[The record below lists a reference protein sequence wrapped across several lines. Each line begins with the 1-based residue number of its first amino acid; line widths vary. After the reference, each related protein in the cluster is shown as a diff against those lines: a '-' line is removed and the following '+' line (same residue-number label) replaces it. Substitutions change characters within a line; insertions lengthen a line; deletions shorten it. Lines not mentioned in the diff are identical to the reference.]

1 MPLSYGDPVALK
13 STGTTTGPT
22 PPVFDSS
29 REKEYRGWLSTIGMT
44 KDAGFAVDDDFTG
57 KDYDLR
63 GFYDKYGPVNV
74 NVKGGQHFTDEFK
87 LPNHETFSTE
97 SRYAVGDNAARAGHW
112 NGDTYVP
119 PGAQPIP
126 DAGGLTYG
134 APRSLK
140 NIDDTNPP
148 PENPVKPD
156 GVWMNTLDDR
166 DKAALKRWYEMPW
179 FERKLMPEPEV
190 LRVTRQRRDQA
201 VGAQDMK
208 EDPWSTTLGKV
219 FTNAPTQLRMQ
230 FAGIFRSGAA
240 PVSRQVLNDNA
251 FMSTSDGSMPYRT
264 DLDPKLAP
272 SNYQLAAAFGFSKN
286 TVPKGTDPVD
296 AFAAYLD
303 TPEGKASAELAAKE
317 TPLAL
322 KAQEWW
328 DADTGKLRENMPA
341 VRPHSLK
348 YYAAGTLE
356 SVINMAPAVGAT
368 LATKNPEIGLAIM
381 GTQVYG
387 ETYGQLKDAGYSHDQ
402 AVSGAMFSAA
412 IQTLTEGIPLGI
424 LTSNRFMGLKKIL
437 AASGAESVQNTLQEA
452 LQMGYDTGVLDQN
465 MTMGEAAWRL
475 MDAGLIGF
483 AAGTTFGSAAVA
495 VDKLRTP
502 AGQEHAKD
510 QATLEDVGA
519 RVEERVADE
528 TRAAQAS
535 ADVQDLQVIAE
546 GGEIPPDR
554 LQQLANAGYI
564 KLSEVVSTWDE
575 NAANQGSA
583 ASPRAGAAAAPEEI
597 APGGLEAGRA
607 DRAHREGGARRPST
621 IGLDAL
627 GAAGESGPGSAAAGG
642 NTAIL
647 LPAGRRR
654 ITTAGQE
661 AEAAALRRNL
671 AAQGVSPADLR
682 PTVEILQK
690 PAQAAAAEAV
700 TVEPTEA
707 QKEAGNY
714 KKGRFMWNGRQVA
727 IETPAGAQRTGIDP
741 NGQPWSQTMTAG
753 YGYFPGKP
761 GADHVEGRPTEGIDA
776 YVGPDVSY
784 PMAYVINQT
793 NAEGSFD
800 EHKVMVGYRSAAAA
814 LKAYRENHAPA
825 SGKAVSYV
833 TMPPDQFKAWLDTA
847 DHRLPAERLKTVPN
861 FRAKDDTVP
870 TAERYALR
878 GNRPVGAPPA
888 VKTLDHV
895 DDQIND
901 FVKVLEDSK
910 LIPEEAWTW
919 YEDSGQA
926 IRDVTQGDPAR
937 MHDVVKT
944 LAVLSQASGVATNTG
959 AMVKAAYEI
968 AKGNKA
974 PKVGRY
980 PNAMAKNI
988 ETVLNAPE
996 ITSDLPGIGEKLS
1009 SFYRNLYDSTF
1020 NTRKYDQDVTIDRWM
1035 ARIMKYRGDAV
1046 LGTQYK
1052 YARKVFA
1059 DAVTRFN
1066 ARNGT
1071 DWLPRNAQAALWVHE
1086 RSRASIEKG
1095 GKFMPTDTFSTH
1107 LDATKARVVHEAVP
1121 SSSTPEGRLISSL
1134 DADAKSDYTRKAIG
1148 HYIKG
1153 EKNEL
1158 MEALGVP
1165 LYKGTPGSGGYE
1177 SQITPNEI
1185 SNVVMLKGGE
1195 GYDRATAD
1203 TVARSYM
1210 FMHQQDAVPW
1220 FRADRNANTNSKKFS
1235 QGVEIQFD
1243 HELTHED
1250 EQQLF
1255 KQLQL
1260 ELGMFAGYTKT
1271 APNTVTIID
1280 FKDESGKTTSGKSP
1294 QEFIG
1299 SMERA
1304 AAAMH
1309 DDVPVAK
1316 VEKFGAEGNYLTH
1329 DWEKDPNGEA
1339 LQSQISSYAKARQR
1353 PDLLE
1358 RVRDW
1363 RDQIRRTTDDFASKA
1378 SKQRPVADAV
1388 PVDRL
1393 DGGSESEHEIYGRF
1407 GKLATGRDTTKQ
1419 LKFYDLER
1427 LVDNPQITT
1436 DMLAELGYQA
1446 ETFSF
1451 EPDNFRIPKF
1461 GKQNYT
1467 NGVVWIYDP
1476 SAAHGSFKDTNYTKA
1491 WRESHEAGHGV
1502 VEPFLAQKYGPSR
1515 RYGRM
1520 GRPMIGERGVPPKRV
1535 KVELQPLTLKQA
1547 QRSIEW
1553 EDAAFRAQRMLL
1565 EDVGVRIDEATFNRE
1580 YNTNLSDAMY
1590 RVLTGEFGNPGEIGF
1605 MPSAERTSVRD
1616 VLESLQMT
1624 EEGLA
1629 AEQGREP
1636 TEGTNLEQWQ
1646 PISDKQ
1652 IRAAIDA
1659 RRRKPVLAHV
1669 AETMN
1674 VPRDPTLAPRERTI
1688 EDRMAAIVGSFDVA
1702 RADYSRIPAS
1712 LNGKILNTDIARE
1725 LSPDYLAD
1733 RTQSAAVHEPAS
1745 WFMKKLFGTMLT
1757 ETPPMG
1763 AEREVLFTGGGTG
1776 AGKTSSLA
1784 QIAEA
1789 RSALG
1794 RAHIIFDSNL
1804 NNYESAVAKIE
1815 QAIGAGHKVNI
1826 LYTWRDPVD
1835 AFVNGTLKRSM
1846 HQEADYGSGRTVPL
1860 QVHAET
1866 HTQGYETVGRLEE
1879 RYRGHPDVAIRIIDN
1894 SRGPGNAVLLS
1905 SIKEVKGTNT
1915 AYNPLLGKLHE
1926 QLEQQ
1931 FAAGR
1936 ISEPVY
1942 QATLGHAGVS
1952 ETGERA
1958 GRRGSEEPQLAATDA
1973 AASVTPLRGVDPKLL
1988 KSLADEFVAAHP
2000 HAPHIRII
2008 ARRDASPPEV
2018 AEYLKFAPPQGVD
2031 ALFYPG
2037 AEGARLYL
2045 FADQFKSTRDAVI
2058 AMYHESI
2065 GHYGLKSVL
2074 GSDWTSTMDRI
2085 ATAMPEATARAA
2097 LRNNLD
2103 LKDEYERLVA
2113 AEEAVAYRAEQLLID
2128 GKLTPETWVSKLI
2141 DSIKIKIARLRG
2153 IQMTDTEV
2161 LRLIR
2166 KARLFVAAPWG
2177 ARMGAR
2183 RVMSPPVL
2191 HSRLW
2196 NALNDVRVKDAAD
2209 YKYYGAEVW
2218 SQIRNGNIAK
2228 EDADPLLDW
2237 ITSRDGPIEKTDL
2250 MDVVR
2255 TLGNDQA
2262 IEAEQY
2268 DGRRRAVF
2276 HGNLDDGFTLPEG
2289 SKTHRL
2295 WNLLVYKAQDKFIDL
2310 LNVEKAIEQQTG
2322 RKLPVELDTYLAEEL
2337 YHGKVKERV
2346 DAYNRNHVEPLI
2358 KLMKD
2363 SGYTWDEVEWYLYA
2377 RHAPEANAQL
2387 YKINW
2392 GTPEML
2398 RRRQRSQ
2405 ERANAKYENRLAALD
2420 AQKAKVRVR
2429 IQAEHESA
2437 VRAAEAVH
2445 KTEMKRVPKQ
2455 QVAHEGKPKYRESP
2469 VREINERRQKAIDRS
2484 AARLQRQ
2491 IDALEGRIQL
2501 QRAEHTSLLGTEL
2514 AAADSALRE
2523 AVRERAQEDPG
2534 LLALS
2539 GMSDAEAADV
2549 MDVLG
2554 QKGDTRKLEE
2564 IGRHV
2569 DGMTAAN
2576 RSAMVEA
2583 GLETP
2588 ETIQAW
2594 QETYKAYVP
2603 LKGWKD
2609 GAGNTTF
2616 LPKKGKGFD
2625 TGGALQKRR
2634 LGRRTMAANIL
2645 ANIVAQAQSTSI
2657 LAEKAK
2663 VGRTFLNLVKQ
2674 YPNTELWAVNEVEKK
2689 KFIDRKTGLVVTGH
2703 DPTYQLRDNV
2713 FRVKVSGK
2721 DYHVT
2726 FNEESAPA
2734 MRMAKS
2740 LKNLSAAEMNFFFRS
2755 LLALNR
2761 ILSAVNTGYNPEF
2774 VMTNP
2779 MRDIQ
2784 AAVINM
2790 TSNEADR
2797 VKSKIIRDVFRAHQ
2811 GVRRGLGMFSLRDT
2825 AKPDPWREAF
2835 DDYREQGAMVGWLD
2849 NYREVTDLEKKLKR
2863 DMAHRDAG
2871 LVSWATLDRLKNM
2884 IDGENQSVENAV
2896 RLSTYKNLI
2905 DIGMDKPRA
2914 ASIAKN
2920 LTVNFNRK
2928 GDVGTAMNAL
2938 YLFSN
2943 ASIQGMA
2950 VMWKA
2955 AKNPKTRKIMYGV
2968 VAFAAA
2974 LDIINRILGG
2984 QDDDGENRYDKIPE
2998 YVKDHNLIVMLPE
3011 KYSRGATKFDDH
3023 YLTFPLPYGYN
3034 FLHSMG
3040 RVIGSNFDYFA
3051 LGNKRTNDTIADVG
3065 QIMSSALSAF
3075 NPIGTG
3081 PTFLQT
3087 VTPTV
3092 LTPLVQSGENVSWYG
3107 GPVVPPTDPWDP
3119 SQLPDS
3125 QRYFESARSHDIEL
3139 AQFLNELGGGTDAR
3153 PAKVSWLDISPQT
3166 IQLWEDFLTGG
3177 AGKFAQNLVELGVM
3191 AKNDKYETKN
3201 IPFVRR
3207 LIGHQDR
3214 RAVTDAFYANRTE
3227 VSYATDEVASALKK
3241 VGMARTPAD
3250 RSDAQ
3255 TYVRQVQQRYRNELT
3270 MAPVMQLLENQLKDL
3285 NHLRKAIKDTDRPAK
3300 EDESQK
3306 IELQKAELMNKF
3318 NRKYNELKDRSRGK
3332 PALATIFPFVA
3343 GAKDKSDAAGSLKA
3357 AGLPAAADLI
3367 QSLPAR
3373 LSTDQQQQIQQATER

>member
-1 MPLSYGDPVALK
+1 MALTYGDPVALK
-13 STGTTTGPT
+13 STGTDTGPT

-29 REKEYRGWLSTIGMT
+29 REQDYRGWLNTIGMT
-44 KDAGFAVDDDFTG
+44 KKAGFAVDDDYTG

-87 LPNHETFSTE
+87 LPNHETFSVE
-97 SRYAVGDNAARAGHW
+97 SRYAVGDNAKKAGHW

-119 PGAQPIP
+119 PGAPP
-126 DAGGLTYG
+126 TSDVGGLTYG

-140 NIDDTNPP
+140 NVDDTNPP

-156 GVWMNTLDDR
+156 GVWTNTLDDR
-166 DKAALKRWYEMPW
+166 DKAALKRWYDMPW
-179 FERKLMPEPEV
+179 LERKMMPEPEV

-201 VGAQDMK
+201 VGAQEMK

-219 FTNAPTQLRMQ
+219 FENAPTQLRMQ
-230 FAGIFRSGAA
+230 FAGIFRSGAG
-240 PVSRQVLNDNA
+240 PITSQELRNNA
-251 FMSTSDGSMPYRT
+251 FMATSSGIKPMDANQ
-264 DLDPKLAP
+264 DPKQSP
-272 SNYQLAAAFGFSKN
+272 RNYEIAAAFGFKK
-286 TVPKGTDPVD
+286 TPGGPDPVD

-303 TPEGKASAELAAKE
+303 TPEGKADAERAAKE
-317 TPLAL
+317 QPIPL

-328 DADTGKLRENMPA
+328 DADTGKLRANMPA

-368 LATKNPEIGLAIM
+368 IATKNPQIGLAIM

-424 LTSNRFMGLKKIL
+424 LTSNKYLGLKKIL

-465 MTMGEAAWRL
+465 MTMAQAAWRL

-483 AAGTTFGSAAVA
+483 AAGGTFGTAATA

-502 AGQEHAKD
+502 AGQEHAKELG
-510 QATLEDVGA
+510 TLEDVGK
-519 RVEERVADE
+519 RVDERAADE
-528 TRAAQAS
+528 ARGTTAAM
-535 ADVQDLQVIAE
+535 DVQDLSHVDA
-546 GGEIPPDR
+546 GGELSPERI
-554 LQQLANAGYI
+554 QQLANDGYV
-564 KLSEVVSTWDE
+564 KLTEDPRGTSAEVT
-575 NAANQGSA
+575 
-583 ASPRAGAAAAPEEI
+583 
-597 APGGLEAGRA
+597 
-607 DRAHREGGARRPST
+607 
-621 IGLDAL
+621 
-627 GAAGESGPGSAAAGG
+627 
-642 NTAIL
+642 
-647 LPAGRRR
+647 PAGRRR
-654 ITTAGQE
+654 ITTANQE
-661 AEAAALRRNL
+661 AEQTQLRSSL
-671 AAQGVSPADLR
+671 ATQGVSPADMR
-682 PTVEILQK
+682 PTVEILQR
-690 PAQAAAAEAV
+690 PAQAAAAELA
-700 TVEPTEA
+700 TADPTPA

-714 KKGRFMWNGRQVA
+714 KKGRFTWNGRQVA
-727 IETPAGAQRTGIDP
+727 IETPAGGVRTGVDP

-784 PMAYVINQT
+784 PMAYVVNQT
-793 NAEGSFD
+793 DAAGSFD
-800 EHKVMVGYRSAAAA
+800 EHKVMLGYRSAAAA
-814 LKAYRENHAPA
+814 MKAYRENHAPA
-825 SGKAVSYV
+825 AGKAVSYV
-833 TMPPDQFKAWLDTA
+833 TMPPDQFKAWLDDA

-888 VKTLDHV
+888 VKTLDQV

-901 FVKVLEDSK
+901 FVKVLEDST
-910 LIPEEAWTW
+910 LIPEDAWTW

-926 IRDVTQGDPAR
+926 IRDVTQGDPGR

-996 ITSDLPGIGEKLS
+996 ITSDLPGIGEKLT

-1020 NTRKYDQDVTIDRWM
+1020 NTRKYDHDVTIDRWM

-1046 LGTQYK
+1046 LGTQYR

-1086 RSRASIEKG
+1086 RSRSSLEKG
-1095 GKFMPTDTFSTH
+1095 GKVMPTDTFSTH
-1107 LDATKARVVHEAVP
+1107 LDATKARVVHEAIP
-1121 SSSTPEGRLISSL
+1121 STATPAGQLISSL
-1134 DADAKSDYTRKAIG
+1134 DADAKADYTRKAIG

-1153 EKNEL
+1153 EKNDL

-1203 TVARSYM
+1203 TVARAYM
-1210 FMHQQDAVPW
+1210 LMHTQDAVPW

-1243 HELTHED
+1243 HELTHDD
-1250 EQQLF
+1250 EQKLF

-1271 APNTVTIID
+1271 SPNAVTIVD
-1280 FKDESGKTTSGKSP
+1280 FKDDTGKTTSGKSP

-1304 AAAMH
+1304 AAAVH
-1309 DDVPVAK
+1309 DEVPVTK

-1339 LQSQISSYAKARQR
+1339 LQSQIQSYAKARQR

-1358 RVRDW
+1358 RIRDW
-1363 RDQIRRTTDDFASKA
+1363 RDQIRRTTDDFASQA
-1378 SKQRPVADAV
+1378 SKQRSVADAV

-1393 DGGSESEHEIYGRF
+1393 DGGSGSEHEIYGRF
-1407 GKLATGRDTTKQ
+1407 GKLAAGRDTTKQ

-1436 DMLAELGYQA
+1436 DMLADLGYQA

-1461 GKQNYT
+1461 GKQNYS

-1515 RYGRM
+1515 RYGRL
-1520 GRPMIGERGVPPKRV
+1520 GQSMIGERGAPPKRT
-1535 KVELQPLTLKQA
+1535 KVELEPLTLKQA

-1565 EDVGVRIDEATFNRE
+1565 EDVGVRIDDATFNRE

-1605 MPSAERTSVRD
+1605 MPSAEKTNVRD
-1616 VLESLQMT
+1616 VLESLQLT

-1629 AEQGREP
+1629 AEQGRAP

-1659 RRRKPVLAHV
+1659 RRRKPVMAHV

-1674 VPRDPTLAPRERTI
+1674 VPRNKDLSIRESQI

-1702 RADYSRIPAS
+1702 RADYSRIPATVG
-1712 LNGKILNTDIARE
+1712 GKILNTDIARE

-1733 RTQSAAVHEPAS
+1733 RTQSAAVHEPSS
-1745 WFMKKLFGTMLT
+1745 WFVKKLFGTMLT
-1757 ETPPMG
+1757 ETPPRG
-1763 AEREVLFTGGGTG
+1763 ADKEVLFTGGGTG
-1776 AGKTSSLA
+1776 AGKTSGIA

-1794 RAHIIFDSNL
+1794 RAHIIFDTNL
-1804 NNYESAVAKIE
+1804 NDYESSVTKIE
-1815 QAIGAGHKVNI
+1815 QALGAGHKVNI

-1846 HQEADYGSGRTVPL
+1846 HQEAEHGSGRTVPL

-1866 HTQGYETVGRLEE
+1866 HTEGYETIGRLEE
-1879 RYRGHPDVAIRIIDN
+1879 RYRGNPDVAIRIIDN

-1905 SIKEVKGTNT
+1905 SIKEVKATNT

-1926 QLEQQ
+1926 QLQQQ

-1952 ETGERA
+1952 EAGERSGA
-1958 GRRGSEEPQLAATDA
+1958 RGSEEPERAATDA
-1973 AASVTPLRGVDPKLL
+1973 ANSVTPLRGVDPKLL
-1988 KSLADEFVAAHP
+1988 KSIADEFVAANP
-2000 HAPHIRII
+2000 HAPHVRII

-2018 AEYLKFAPPQGVD
+2018 AEYLKYAPPQGVD

-2045 FADQFKSTRDAVI
+2045 FADQFKSMRDAVI
-2058 AMYHESI
+2058 AMHHESV

-2074 GSDWTSTMDRI
+2074 GSDWASTMDRV
-2085 ATAMPEATARAA
+2085 ATAMPEEVARAA

-2103 LKDEYERLVA
+2103 VKDEYERLVA
-2113 AEEAVAYRAEQLLID
+2113 AEESIAYKAERLLID
-2128 GKLTPETWVSKLI
+2128 GKLTQENWFTRIV
-2141 DSIKIKIARLRG
+2141 DEIKIKIARLRG
-2153 IQMTDTEV
+2153 IQMTNTEV

-2166 KARLFVAAPWG
+2166 KARMFIAAPWG

-2183 RVMSPPVL
+2183 RVTSPPVL

-2196 NALNDVRVKDAAD
+2196 NALNDVRVRDAGD

-2228 EDADPLLDW
+2228 DDAQPLLDW

-2250 MDVVR
+2250 LDVVR
-2255 TLGNDQA
+2255 NLGNEQA
-2262 IEAEQY
+2262 IEPEQY

-2289 SKTHRL
+2289 SKSHRL
-2295 WNLLVYKAQDKFIDL
+2295 WNLLVYKLQDNFIDL
-2310 LNVEKAIEQQTG
+2310 LHTEKAIEQQSG

-2346 DAYNRNHVEPLI
+2346 DRYQKDHVEPLV
-2358 KLMKD
+2358 KMMHE

-2377 RHAPEANAQL
+2377 RHAPEANKQL
-2387 YKINW
+2387 YQINW
-2392 GTPEML
+2392 GTPEMI
-2398 RRRQRSQ
+2398 RRQARSK
-2405 ERANAKYENRLAALD
+2405 ERAEAKYESRLATLD
-2420 AQKAKVRVR
+2420 AQKAKARVR
-2429 IQAEHESA
+2429 FQAEHEA
-2437 VRAAEAVH
+2437 NVRVAEAEH
-2445 KTEMKRVPKQ
+2445 RSQMGRIPKT
-2455 QVAHEGKPKYRESP
+2455 QVEHPGTPRYRKSKIP
-2469 VREINERRQKAIDRS
+2469 EINEARDRKIQRS
-2484 AARLQRQ
+2484 QDRLTRQ
-2491 IDALEGRIQL
+2491 IDALEGRIKL
-2501 QRAEHTSLLGTEL
+2501 QRDEHAALLGSEL
-2514 AAADSALRE
+2514 AAADSKLRE
-2523 AVRERAQEDPG
+2523 AARERAQQDPG

-2554 QKGDTRKLEE
+2554 QKGDTRKLEA
-2564 IGRHV
+2564 IGKHV
-2569 DGMTAAN
+2569 DNMTRAN
-2576 RSAMVEA
+2576 RAAMVEG
-2583 GLETP
+2583 GLETQ
-2588 ETIQAW
+2588 ETIDAW
-2594 QETYKAYVP
+2594 DKTYQHYVP

-2657 LAEKAK
+2657 IAEKAK

-2674 YPNTELWAVNEVEKK
+2674 YPNTELWTVNDVEKK

-2713 FRVKVSGK
+2713 FRVKVDGK

-2726 FNEESAPA
+2726 FNEDSAPA
-2734 MRMAKS
+2734 MRMAKAM
-2740 LKNLSAAEMNFFFRS
+2740 KNLGAKEMNFFFRT
-2755 LLALNR
+2755 LLSLNR

-2797 VKSKIIRDVFRAHQ
+2797 VKAKIIRDVIPAHQ
-2811 GVRRGLGMFSLRDT
+2811 GIRRGLGMLSFRDT
-2825 AKPDPWREAF
+2825 SKPDPWREAF
-2835 DDYREQGAMVGWLD
+2835 EDYQKQGAMVGWLD
-2849 NYREVTDLEKKLKR
+2849 NYRDITDLEKKLKR
-2863 DMAHRDAG
+2863 DMSSRDAG
-2871 LVSWATLDRLKNM
+2871 LVSWNT
-2884 IDGENQSVENAV
+2884 IDKVKQVIEGENQAVENSV
-2896 RLSTYKNLI
+2896 RLSTYKNLV
-2905 DIGMDKPRA
+2905 DLGVDKPRA
-2914 ASIAKN
+2914 ASISKN

-2928 GDVGTAMNAL
+2928 GDIGTAMNAL

-2968 VAFAAA
+2968 IAFAAA
-2974 LDIINRILGG
+2974 MDIINRMIGG
-2984 QDDDGENRYDKIPE
+2984 KDDDGENRYDKIPS

-3011 KYSRGATKFDDH
+3011 RFSRGATKFDDH
-3023 YLTFPLPYGYN
+3023 YLTIPLPYGYN
-3034 FLHSMG
+3034 FLHTMG
-3040 RVIGSNFDYFA
+3040 RTLGANFDYYA
-3051 LGNKRTNDTIADVG
+3051 LGNKRTADGMTDIGTIMA
-3065 QIMSSALSAF
+3065 SALNAF

-3092 LTPLVQSGENVSWYG
+3092 MTPLVQSAEDVSWYG

-3125 QRYFESARSHDIEL
+3125 QRYFESARAHDVEL
-3139 AQFLNELGGGTDAR
+3139 AKFLNELGGGTDAR
-3153 PAKVSWLDISPQT
+3153 PAKVSWLDMSPQT
-3166 IQLWEDFLTGG
+3166 LQLWEDFLTGG

-3201 IPFVRR
+3201 VPFLRR
-3207 LIGHQDR
+3207 LVGHQDK

-3227 VSYATDEVASALKK
+3227 VSYATDEVASAMKK
-3241 VGMARTPAD
+3241 VGMARTAEDKAD
-3250 RSDAQ
+3250 AR
-3255 TYVRQVQQRYRNELT
+3255 TYVHQVQQRYRNELT
-3270 MAPVMQLLENQLKDL
+3270 MAPVMKVLEDQLKDL
-3285 NHLRKAIKDTDRPAK
+3285 NHLRKAIKESNRPAK
-3300 EDESQK
+3300 EDENQK
-3306 IELQKAELMNKF
+3306 IELQRAELMNKF
-3318 NRKYNELKDRSRGK
+3318 NRRYNELKDRSRGK

-3343 GAKDKSDAAGSLKA
+3343 GAKDKNDAAGSLKA

-3367 QSLPAR
+3367 NALPAR
-3373 LSTDQQQQIQQATER
+3373 LTTDQQQQIEQAAQ